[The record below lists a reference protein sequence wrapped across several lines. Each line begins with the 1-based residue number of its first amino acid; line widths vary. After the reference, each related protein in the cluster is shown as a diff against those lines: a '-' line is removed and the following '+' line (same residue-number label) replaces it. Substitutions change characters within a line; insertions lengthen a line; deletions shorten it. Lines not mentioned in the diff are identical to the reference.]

1 MSPIPRAQLERLS
14 YVDFRLYFLGELRR
28 SDLVEK
34 FGMGPAGAT
43 RDIAQYREMAPGN
56 LDFDG
61 TRKIY
66 RPSVSFTPL
75 FEHAPQR
82 VLSALSQGFGQGQVA
97 AEELSPMLRCEIPTA
112 LSVPRMNVLA
122 PVTRAIHCRKAL
134 RLVYHSLS
142 GEPGERELVPFALVD
157 SGVRWHVRAFDRKSA
172 EFRDFVLTRIE
183 APVVLDHGEPG
194 RNESAEHDVQWSRIV
209 ELELVPHPSHPRPEV
224 IRRDYDMPDGVLR
237 IKVRAANAGYMLR
250 RWNVDCSPDR
260 SLQGPEYALSLVDPL
275 VLYGAANALLAPGYR
290 PPAPPASTDKLQGSR
305 QRDDSP
311 ESSR

>member
-1 MSPIPRAQLERLS
+1 MPPISRAQLERLS
-14 YVDFRLYFLGELRR
+14 YIDFRLYFLGELRR
-28 SDLVEK
+28 SDLITR

-43 RDIAQYREMAPGN
+43 RDIAQYREAAPGN

-61 TRKIY
+61 TRKLY
-66 RPSVSFTPL
+66 LPSASFTPL
-75 FEHAPQR
+75 FDHAPQR
-82 VLSALSQGFGQGQVA
+82 VLSALSQGFGQGA
-97 AEELSPMLRCEIPTA
+97 AEDLTPLLRCEIPTA
-112 LSVPRMNVLA
+112 LSVPRMDVLA
-122 PVTRAIHCRKAL
+122 PVTRAIHCGKAV
-134 RLVYHSLS
+134 RMVYHSLS

-183 APVVLDHGEPG
+183 APVLLANSEVGRGET
-194 RNESAEHDVQWSRIV
+194 AEHDVQWSRIV
-209 ELELVPHPSHPRPEV
+209 ELELAPHPSHPRPEV

-250 RWNVDCSPDR
+250 RWNVDCSPDH
-260 SLQGPEYALSLVDPL
+260 SLRGPEYALGLVDPL

-290 PPAPPASTDKLQGSR
+290 PPGPANPTDKLQGSR